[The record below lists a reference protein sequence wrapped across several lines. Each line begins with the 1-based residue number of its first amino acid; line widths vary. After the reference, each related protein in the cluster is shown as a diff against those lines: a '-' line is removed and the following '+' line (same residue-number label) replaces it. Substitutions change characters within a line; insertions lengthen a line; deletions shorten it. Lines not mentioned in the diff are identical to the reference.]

1 FGSRRGGA
9 DRVLRR
15 EPTPTAA
22 PAASTEAC
30 GWEKKAPAP
39 WRETATAHHLGS
51 AAASVAAAQEAW
63 ATASEALSLR
73 LVPVLDS
80 GRARSPPRSS
90 GKREASAA
98 LCESPPPKA
107 AGRGARTRGCPPG
120 ARLL

>member
-1 FGSRRGGA
+1 LSEAGAEVPTGSSEENQHRLRHPPPPRRRAVGRKRRLRPGA
-9 DRVLRR
+9 KLQP
-15 EPTPTAA
+15 PTT
-22 PAASTEAC
+22 
-30 GWEKKAPAP
+30 W
-39 WRETATAHHLGS
+39 
-51 AAASVAAAQEAW
+51 EAW